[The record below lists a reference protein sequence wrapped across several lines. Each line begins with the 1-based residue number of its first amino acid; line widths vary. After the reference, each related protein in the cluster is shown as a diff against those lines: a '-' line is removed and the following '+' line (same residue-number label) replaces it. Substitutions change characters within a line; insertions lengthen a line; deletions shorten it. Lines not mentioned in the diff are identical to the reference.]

1 MEILISAS
9 YVVDTEKEEFW
20 DKENGRLR
28 PDIQELLHAQFP
40 SFLSFRTGFTGERV
54 KLSYLP
60 LGLRYSQKCPS
71 CQQWMTTAPGYY
83 CSLPLSKS
91 INGTL
96 YCEHCIDDILSDEH
110 RNSGSATE
118 LPSFIQNLFKR
129 KQANCSVS
137 SKWWEEYAALD
148 LCGGELIDILE
159 DDEDM
164 LEIRYP
170 DGGVIDV
177 GFLSAINMY
186 CITAVASDDE
196 AGWADP
202 VFEVEV
208 EKRDQ
213 LSAALQAAIKKF
225 REGF

>member
-1 MEILISAS
+1 M
-9 YVVDTEKEEFW
+9 
-20 DKENGRLR
+20 
-28 PDIQELLHAQFP
+28 
-40 SFLSFRTGFTGERV
+40 
-54 KLSYLP
+54 
-60 LGLRYSQKCPS
+60 
-71 CQQWMTTAPGYY
+71 
-83 CSLPLSKS
+83 
-91 INGTL
+91 
-96 YCEHCIDDILSDEH
+96 
-110 RNSGSATE
+110 

-148 LCGGELIDILE
+148 LCGGELIDISE

-170 DGGVIDV
+170 DGGMIDV
-177 GFLSAINMY
+177 GFLSANNMY